1 MISTNRGGD
10 ARGTAMRVAIYTLGC
25 KVNQYETQAMG
36 AELIRR
42 GHTLVPF
49 DGEAEAYIINTCT
62 VTAVSDKKSRQ
73 MIRQARKRSPHAIVA
88 VCGCYAQTDPEA
100 VEQLEVDLIMGTADR
115 MGFLDRLEALSPDGG
130 QVVEVDDALRRRSY
144 EHLPAGGLEGRTRA
158 MLKVEDG
165 CVNFCTYCI
174 IPYARG
180 PIRSL
185 PLDQAAAE
193 AARLAAEGYK
203 ELVLTGIEISSWG
216 RDLEGKP
223 GLMDLIEAVCLA
235 APGCR
240 VRLGS
245 LEPRTITEEFC
256 RRGTAL
262 PNLCSHFH
270 LSMQSGCDS
279 VLQRMNRKYDT
290 ERYYESVRLL
300 REYFDRP
307 GITTDLIVGFP
318 GETEEEFSQTLEFIQ
333 KCAFSAMHIFP
344 YSRRSGTPAAAMP
357 GQVPNAVKEE
367 RAHRAGA
374 VARDMHRSWLESWIG
389 ETLPVLF
396 EEEKDGLWRGHAPNY
411 TEVFA
416 SGDGLHNVIC
426 NVKITGLH
434 GEGLLGNLNR

>member
-1 MISTNRGGD
+1 
-10 ARGTAMRVAIYTLGC
+10 MRTAIYTLGC
-25 KVNQYETQAMG
+25 KVNQYETQAME
-36 AELIRR
+36 AELTRR

-49 DGEAEAYIINTCT
+49 DGEADAYIINTCT

-100 VEQLEVDLIMGTADR
+100 VEALEVDLVMGTNDR

-130 QVVEVDDALRRRSY
+130 QVVDVDDALRRRTF
-144 EHLPAGGLEGRTRA
+144 ERLPAGGLEGRTRA

-185 PLDQAAAE
+185 PAEEAAAQAAQ
-193 AARLAAEGYK
+193 LAAEGDK

-216 RDLEGKP
+216 RDLP
-223 GLMDLIEAVCLA
+223 GRPEPMDLIEAVCAA

-245 LEPRTITEEFC
+245 LEPRTITAEFC
-256 RRGTAL
+256 RRGAAI
-262 PNLCSHFH
+262 PNLCPHFH
-270 LSMQSGCDS
+270 LSMQSGCDAT
-279 VLQRMNRKYDT
+279 LKRMNRKYDT

-318 GETEEEFSQTLEFIQ
+318 GETEKEFEQTLEFVR

-357 GQVPNAVKEE
+357 DQVPNAVKEE
-367 RAHRAGA
+367 RAHRAGE
-374 VARDMHRSWLESWIG
+374 VARQLHQTWLESWVG
-389 ETLPVLF
+389 RTLPVLF

-416 SGDGLHNVIC
+416 AGEGLHNVIKDVEIVEVC
-426 NVKITGLH
+426 QGSLKGRV
-434 GEGLLGNLNR
+434 

>member
-1 MISTNRGGD
+1 
-10 ARGTAMRVAIYTLGC
+10 MRTAIYTLGC
-25 KVNQYETQAMG
+25 KVNQYETQAME
-36 AELIRR
+36 AELTRR

-49 DGEAEAYIINTCT
+49 DGEADAYIINTCT

-100 VEQLEVDLIMGTADR
+100 VEALEVDLVMGTNDR

-130 QVVEVDDALRRRSY
+130 QVVDVDDALRRRAF
-144 EHLPAGGLEGRTRA
+144 ERLPAGGLEGRTRA

-185 PLDQAAAE
+185 PAAE
-193 AARLAAEGYK
+193 AAAQAAKLADEGYK

-216 RDLEGKP
+216 RDLEGRP
-223 GLMDLIEAVCLA
+223 ELMDLIEAVCAA
-235 APGCR
+235 APDCR

-245 LEPRTITEEFC
+245 LEPRTITEDFC
-256 RRGTAL
+256 RRGAAI
-262 PNLCSHFH
+262 PNLCPHFH

-279 VLQRMNRKYDT
+279 VLKRMNRKYDT
-290 ERYYESVRLL
+290 ARYYESVRLL

-318 GETEEEFSQTLEFIQ
+318 GETEEEFVQTLDFVK

-344 YSRRSGTPAAAMP
+344 YSRRTGTPAAAMA
-357 GQVPNAVKEE
+357 GQCSNAVKED
-367 RAHRAGA
+367 RAHRAGE
-374 VARDMHRSWLESWIG
+374 VARQLRQTWLESWVG
-389 ETLPVLF
+389 HTLPVLF

-416 SGDGLHNVIC
+416 PGQGLHNGIR

-434 GEGLLGNLNR
+434 GEGLLGEV